1 MMRRAVGVDLGGSHA
16 MATIVD
22 ESGTI
27 QTRHEQ
33 DIIDRSPDAV
43 FAALQTVIGAAIA
56 DVKDRPPVGIGI
68 GSPGNIDPKSG
79 TIRWSPNFNWT
90 NVPLGD
96 AMRSRFN
103 LPVFIANDAR
113 CATLGE
119 YVFGAGRG
127 TKNFVLLTLGTGIGG
142 GIVADGELLLGNQMG
157 AGEVGHHTIRPE
169 SGFVCGCG
177 RIGCF
182 EAQCSGTGLIRHALA
197 LAPSFP
203 RSTLL
208 DVPKEKLG
216 SKSIRK
222 AAQAGD
228 GHAVAAWRNW
238 IDDLA
243 LGLTNIISFVNPE
256 LIAMGGGVSSAG
268 DFMLEPVL
276 KLVNE
281 RTTTVPTGATKIIRA
296 VLGNDAGAVGAATM
310 AMRGGLVATL
320 AAA

>member
-1 MMRRAVGVDLGGSHA
+1 
-16 MATIVD
+16 MATIVA
-22 ESGTI
+22 ETGEI
-27 QTRHEQ
+27 QARHEQ
-33 DIIDRSPDAV
+33 DIVDRSPDAV
-43 FAALQTVIGAAIA
+43 FAALETVIGAALA
-56 DVKDRPPVGIGI
+56 EVKDKSVSGIGI

-79 TIRWSPNFNWT
+79 LIRWSPNFNWT

-96 AMRSRFN
+96 AMRAKFN

-142 GIVADGELLLGNQMG
+142 GIVGDGELLLGNQMG

-197 LAPSFP
+197 LTSSFP

-228 GHAVAAWRNW
+228 GHA
-238 IDDLA
+238 
-243 LGLTNIISFVNPE
+243 
-256 LIAMGGGVSSAG
+256 
-268 DFMLEPVL
+268 
-276 KLVNE
+276 
-281 RTTTVPTGATKIIRA
+281 
-296 VLGNDAGAVGAATM
+296 
-310 AMRGGLVATL
+310 L
-320 AAA
+320 AASTIWRWVW

>member
-1 MMRRAVGVDLGGSHA
+1 MRA
-16 MATIVD
+16 
-22 ESGTI
+22 
-27 QTRHEQ
+27 
-33 DIIDRSPDAV
+33 
-43 FAALQTVIGAAIA
+43 
-56 DVKDRPPVGIGI
+56 K
-68 GSPGNIDPKSG
+68 
-79 TIRWSPNFNWT
+79 FN
-90 NVPLGD
+90 V
-96 AMRSRFN
+96 
-103 LPVFIANDAR
+103 PVFIANDAR

-127 TKNFVLLTLGTGIGG
+127 TKNFALLTLGTGIGG
-142 GIVADGELLLGNQMG
+142 GIVAEGELLLGHQMG
-157 AGEVGHHTIRPE
+157 AGEFGHHTIRPE

-208 DVPKEKLG
+208 DVPREKMG

-228 GHAVAAWRNW
+228 GHALAAWNNW

-243 LGLTNIISFVNPE
+243 LGLTNVISFVNPE

-268 DFMLEPVL
+268 DFMLDAVRT
-276 KLVNE
+276 LVDA
-281 RTTTVPTGATKIIRA
+281 RTTTVPKGTTKIIRA

-310 AMRGGLVATL
+310 AMRGGLLATL
-320 AAA
+320 AA